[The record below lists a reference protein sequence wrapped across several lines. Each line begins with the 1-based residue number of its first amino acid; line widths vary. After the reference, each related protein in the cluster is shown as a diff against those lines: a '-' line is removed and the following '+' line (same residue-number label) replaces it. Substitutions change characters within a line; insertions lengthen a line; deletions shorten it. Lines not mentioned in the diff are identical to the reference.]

1 MLIFFTYQAVI
12 ACVSPK
18 YVVSSHC
25 VKELSLA
32 DLLRKPIIPV
42 MIDKTVW
49 PPPGG
54 MALIFSQ
61 LVYINM
67 KGNILSLASTIIFT
81 VYVLTFMIFSVPSF
95 EVSILE
101 FCNEI
106 LKIMFSQ
113 NFLQITSGWI

>member
-1 MLIFFTYQAVI
+1 MIVFQAVI

-18 YVVSSHC
+18 YVVSHHC
-25 VKELSLA
+25 MKELSLA

-42 MIDKTVW
+42 MIDQTIW

-67 KGNILSLASTIIFT
+67 KGKMCSQVEITNK
-81 VYVLTFMIFSVPSF
+81 
-95 EVSILE
+95 LE
-101 FCNEI
+101 
-106 LKIMFSQ
+106 
-113 NFLQITSGWI
+113 